1 MNNERKIDKLI
12 ILTAEFDRLIF
23 LFTPECKFPEERRDS
38 LVDRIFN
45 GMYLEKRREKRKS
58 LQAGWYEA

>member
-12 ILTAEFDRLIF
+12 ILKAEFDRLIF

-38 LVDRIFN
+38 FVDRIFN
-45 GMYLEKRREKRKS
+45 GMYLEKRR
-58 LQAGWYEA
+58 

>member
-12 ILTAEFDRLIF
+12 ILKAEFDRSIF
-23 LFTPECKFPEERRDS
+23 LFTPECKFPGERRDS

-45 GMYLEKRREKRKS
+45 GMYLKKRREKRKG
-58 LQAGWYEA
+58 LQVGWYEA